1 MGSLF
6 KYSYYFFIFSDDHN
20 RVLLKETASATG
32 SDYINAS
39 YIVSDQTPNF
49 PFSFIHLLPSYNKVM
64 FMHPTLF
71 VGRGERLVIC
81 DLREG
86 PQIQIVKRHFSM
98 IVGVGTIPAIP
109 PLLQDYGHKKLHLS
123 QIANLE
129 LMSSTRSSTSCYK
142 NLSWCDTPFHAL
154 NIAVSSCLWQWM
166 GCFVL
171 LWCVLTLHVTLNRW
185 TMIPRILLT
194 LQHRDP

>member
-1 MGSLF
+1 
-6 KYSYYFFIFSDDHN
+6 
-20 RVLLKETASATG
+20 
-32 SDYINAS
+32 
-39 YIVSDQTPNF
+39 
-49 PFSFIHLLPSYNKVM
+49 M

-71 VGRGERLVIC
+71 VERGERLVIC
-81 DLREG
+81 DSREG

-142 NLSWCDTPFHAL
+142 NLSWGDTPFHAL
-154 NIAVSSCLWQWM
+154 SIAVSSCLWQWM
-166 GCFVL
+166 ACFVL
-171 LWCVLTLHVTLNRW
+171 LWCALT
-185 TMIPRILLT
+185 
-194 LQHRDP
+194 